1 MRINGAIATKL
12 LITLLIIVIAI
23 VYLLEK
29 VNINITRQNEDC
41 ICDSSYLMPNIR
53 FLLAPEEIKE
63 ISVDG
68 KMIYPTDLIKE
79 SDSIMVG
86 RNIILIKLIDGK
98 TIIDSICL
106 EIDCL
111 NYDVEIND
119 DYKLKFEPSTY
130 D

>member
-1 MRINGAIATKL
+1 MKINGAIATTF
-12 LITLLIIVIAI
+12 LITLLLIVIAS

-29 VNINITRQNEDC
+29 VSMNITRHSEKC
-41 ICDSSYLMPNIR
+41 ICDSSYLMPNVR
-53 FLLAPEEIKE
+53 FLVTPKEIKE

-86 RNIILIKLIDGK
+86 RNVILIELIDGK
-98 TIIDSICL
+98 IILDSICL

-119 DYKLKFEPSTY
+119 DYKLKFEPSTF